1 MNPLELHW
9 FLQYNKTEK
18 WGMRVEAGW
27 NRIRIVF
34 NNCSCEHSSEP
45 SGFERDRHCIDRF
58 SECELLKK
66 KSFVELDEQLKNS
79 KIKFCYIAA
88 DTLPY

>member
-9 FLQYNKTEK
+9 FLQYNEIEK

-27 NRIRIVF
+27 KGITLVF
-34 NNCSCEHSSEP
+34 TNCSCEHSSEP
-45 SGFERDRHCIDRF
+45 SGSKRDKHCILV
-58 SECELLKK
+58 SELLKK

-79 KIKFCYIAA
+79 KIKFCYISAI
-88 DTLPY
+88 TLPY